1 MSPGTDSVRLLD
13 HTKFTQRH
21 GDASFRIL
29 VGLKITIDPGVRN
42 LLFDED
48 NRMLAIS
55 RGIVSISGFGQNP
68 SIVRLKAPTKLKL

>member
-1 MSPGTDSVRLLD
+1 VSPGTDSVRLLD

-42 LLFDED
+42 LLFDQD
-48 NRMLAIS
+48 NRMLVIS
-55 RGIVSISGFGQNP
+55 RVIVPISGFGQNP
-68 SIVRLKAPTKLKL
+68 SVVRLKAPTKLKR